1 MYVIAR
7 DGETIDGLIK
17 RFVRGVQASGI
28 LGEAR
33 RRRHF
38 IPAHEERRE
47 KIRRARRKLRRAQT
61 SGAA

>member
-17 RFVRGVQASGI
+17 RFVRGVQAAGI

-38 IPAHEERRE
+38 VPEHELRRE
-47 KIRRARRKLRRAQT
+47 KLRRAQRRQQRAQS
-61 SGAA
+61 SGAD